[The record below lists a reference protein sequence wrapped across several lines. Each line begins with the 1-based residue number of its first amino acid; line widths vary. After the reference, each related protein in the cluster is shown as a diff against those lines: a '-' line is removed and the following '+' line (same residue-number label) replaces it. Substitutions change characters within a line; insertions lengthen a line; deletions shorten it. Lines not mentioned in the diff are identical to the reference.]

1 MGTVMKNLIK
11 EVRIS
16 LIATLLLAILV
27 CGLYPLAVWVA
38 GHGLSPE
45 KSEGSLVM
53 SKGKVIGSS
62 LLALGFWGPH
72 YFHPRPSAAGEGYDG
87 TRSGA
92 TNWGP
97 LSKKMIDTI
106 RERVVAYRAENHLVP
121 DTHVPA
127 DAVTASASGLDPHI
141 SVKNALLQARRV
153 AKARNLTVKL
163 VMKKIDTHT
172 EGRTFGILGEPRV
185 NVLMLNLDL
194 DGKL

>member
-16 LIATLLLAILV
+16 LMATVLLAILV

-62 LLALGFWGPH
+62 LLAQGFWGPH
-72 YFHPRPSAAGEGYDG
+72 YFHPRPSAAGKGYDSA
-87 TRSGA
+87 RSGA

-97 LSKKMIDTI
+97 LSKKLIDTV
-106 RERVVAYRAENHLVP
+106 RERVVVYRAENHLAP
-121 DTHVPA
+121 DTPVPA

-153 AKARNLTVKL
+153 AKARSLTVEL
-163 VMKKIDTHT
+163 VMEKIDAHT
-172 EGRTFGILGEPRV
+172 EGRTLGILGEPRV

-194 DGKL
+194 DGRL